1 MRTHYGPSEDGSAST
16 DSRPRVWWTPSQ
28 REHSENFIG
37 SPTQARLA
45 DGIRAAE
52 QIGSNGMVRALPGLS
67 ISYAQ
72 SLEMLGM
79 ND

>member
-1 MRTHYGPSEDGSAST
+1 MRTHYGPSEDGNDSM
-16 DSRPRVWWTPSQ
+16 DSRPRVWWTPTQ

-37 SPTQARLA
+37 SPTQHRLA

-79 ND
+79 TE